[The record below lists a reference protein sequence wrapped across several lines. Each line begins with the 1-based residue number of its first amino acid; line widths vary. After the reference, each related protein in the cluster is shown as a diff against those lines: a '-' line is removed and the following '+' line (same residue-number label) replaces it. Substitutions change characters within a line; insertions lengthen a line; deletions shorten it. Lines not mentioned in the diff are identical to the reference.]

1 MPHAKFP
8 VEVLTP
14 EGEVFNG
21 EVEMVS
27 TRTTLGEIGI
37 LARHSPLLATLEPT
51 ELRLYK
57 TETEV
62 LRFAQAEGY
71 LQVGGNHALLL
82 VEEAHPV
89 ADLDAVELRERLQ
102 LAERE
107 LEQAGEDTE
116 RRRVALRDRRRWE
129 RFLSLTESG
138 R

>member
-1 MPHAKFP
+1 MVAHAKFP

-27 TRTTLGEIGI
+27 TRTTLGQIGI
-37 LARHSPLLATLEPT
+37 LARHAPLLATLEPT

-62 LRFAQAEGY
+62 VRFAQAEGY

-82 VEEAHPV
+82 VEEAHHL
-89 ADLDAVELRERLQ
+89 ADLDADDLRERLAI
-102 LAERE
+102 AEQE

-116 RRRVALRDRRRWE
+116 RRRVAERDRRRWE
-129 RFLSLTESG
+129 RFLSLTE
-138 R
+138 